1 MNAVVF
7 DLLAAR
13 RERGISDEQ
22 RLREAILRDLKGKV
36 CGMRLA
42 QAQCRAVRNLQNGVS
57 IGLARHRAVA
67 WALCATDP
75 TEPTPPNAA

>member
-1 MNAVVF
+1 MSATVCIIAPIF
-7 DLLAAR
+7 HEQWPL
-13 RERGISDEQ
+13 DEQ

-75 TEPTPPNAA
+75 TEPTPPSAA